1 MTAAL
6 RDRRPDGEAPM
17 ESGIGRDLIA
27 NPTRTFVTH
36 GSRYLPNGG
45 GRNDAPATAY
55 INRTG
60 GHVVRSDETWTIVQV
75 VKLTDPDWRSPS

>member
-1 MTAAL
+1 MTATL

-27 NPTRTFVTH
+27 NPSRTFATH
-36 GSRYLPNGG
+36 HSRYLPNGG
-45 GRNDAPATAY
+45 GRNDPPAKAY

-60 GHVVRSDETWTIVQV
+60 GYVVRGDETWAIVQV
-75 VKLTDPDWRSPS
+75 SKLNDPDWKSPW